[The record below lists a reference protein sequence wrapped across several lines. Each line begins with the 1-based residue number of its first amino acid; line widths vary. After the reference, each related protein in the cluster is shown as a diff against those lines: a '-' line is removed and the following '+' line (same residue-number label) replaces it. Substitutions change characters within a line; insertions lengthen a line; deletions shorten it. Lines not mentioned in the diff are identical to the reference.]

1 MGRIGECG
9 SMCGLSGYFYGM
21 GFNLV
26 VLPLGI
32 PLSIA
37 LKMFGNSMVVHTF
50 SLATMLT
57 IMMLVVAVLKRDK
70 TVDNAV
76 DSPVRM
82 YLDFINLFV
91 RVIGSKIRR

>member
-9 SMCGLSGYFYGM
+9 SMCGLSGYFYGR
-21 GFNLV
+21 GFN
-26 VLPLGI
+26 
-32 PLSIA
+32 
-37 LKMFGNSMVVHTF
+37 
-50 SLATMLT
+50 
-57 IMMLVVAVLKRDK
+57 LVVAVLKRDK